1 MEGIVILHE
10 TIHEIHHKEMS
21 GVLFKI
27 DFEKAYDKVNWAF
40 LYQMMQ
46 LKGFGDT
53 FCDWVM
59 KVVRGGR
66 VAIRVNNEIGP
77 YFPTFA
83 GVRHV
88 DPLSPLLF
96 DVVGDGLA
104 LLMKKGQEEGLVKG
118 LVPHLVD
125 GGISILQYADG
136 TILLLE
142 DILENARNV
151 KYILCL
157 FEQVSGLKI
166 NFHKSEIFCLGEA
179 RERALSYSEI
189 FTCPTTELPMKY
201 LGMPVDEKKLA
212 VSQWAP
218 VEEKFA
224 KKISGWK
231 GNLLSIGD
239 RVTLVNACLTS
250 ICLYMLSFL
259 EAPKGF
265 IQRTDIHRK
274 RMVWQELD
282 DRKIYH
288 LVNWHTVCLP
298 KDCGGL
304 GVLDLTTMNKSLL
317 CKWLWKLETTQG
329 TWQTM
334 LSRKYLAN
342 QVLAQAKM
350 GPGCSHFWQSL
361 MSVND
366 IFQQHSERV
375 MLGGEKTLFW

>member
-1 MEGIVILHE
+1 
-10 TIHEIHHKEMS
+10 
-21 GVLFKI
+21 
-27 DFEKAYDKVNWAF
+27 
-40 LYQMMQ
+40 
-46 LKGFGDT
+46 
-53 FCDWVM
+53 
-59 KVVRGGR
+59 

-83 GVRHV
+83 GVRQG

-125 GGISILQYADG
+125 GGISILQYAND

-142 DILENARNV
+142 DDLKNARNV

-157 FEQVSGLKI
+157 FEQISGLKI
-166 NFHKSEIFCLGEA
+166 NFHKSEFFCLGEA
-179 RERALSYSEI
+179 KERAQRYSEM
-189 FTCPTTELPMKY
+189 FTCPTAELPMKY
-201 LGMPVDEKKLA
+201 LGMPVDEMKLV
-212 VSQWAP
+212 VSQWVP

-239 RVTLVNACLTS
+239 RVTLVNSCLTS

-265 IQRTDIHRK
+265 IHRADIHRK
-274 RMVWQELD
+274 RMVWQESGD
-282 DRKIYH
+282 KKRYH
-288 LVNWHTVCLP
+288 LVNWHTICLP

-304 GVLDLTTMNKSLL
+304 GVLDLTIMNKSLL
-317 CKWLWKLETTQG
+317 CKWLWKLENTKG

-342 QVLAQAKM
+342 QVLSQARM
-350 GPGCSHFWQSL
+350 GPRCSHF
-361 MSVND
+361 
-366 IFQQHSERV
+366 
-375 MLGGEKTLFW
+375 

>member
-10 TIHEIHHKEMS
+10 TIHEIHHRKMS

-27 DFEKAYDKVNWAF
+27 DFERAYDKVNWAF

-77 YFPTFA
+77 YFPTYA
-83 GVRHV
+83 GVRQG

-125 GGISILQYADG
+125 GGISILQYADD

-142 DILENARNV
+142 DSLENARNV

-166 NFHKSEIFCLGEA
+166 NFHK
-179 RERALSYSEI
+179 
-189 FTCPTTELPMKY
+189 K
-201 LGMPVDEKKLA
+201 
-212 VSQWAP
+212 
-218 VEEKFA
+218 
-224 KKISGWK
+224 
-231 GNLLSIGD
+231 
-239 RVTLVNACLTS
+239 
-250 ICLYMLSFL
+250 
-259 EAPKGF
+259 
-265 IQRTDIHRK
+265 
-274 RMVWQELD
+274 
-282 DRKIYH
+282 
-288 LVNWHTVCLP
+288 
-298 KDCGGL
+298 
-304 GVLDLTTMNKSLL
+304 
-317 CKWLWKLETTQG
+317 
-329 TWQTM
+329 
-334 LSRKYLAN
+334 
-342 QVLAQAKM
+342 
-350 GPGCSHFWQSL
+350 
-361 MSVND
+361 
-366 IFQQHSERV
+366 
-375 MLGGEKTLFW
+375 